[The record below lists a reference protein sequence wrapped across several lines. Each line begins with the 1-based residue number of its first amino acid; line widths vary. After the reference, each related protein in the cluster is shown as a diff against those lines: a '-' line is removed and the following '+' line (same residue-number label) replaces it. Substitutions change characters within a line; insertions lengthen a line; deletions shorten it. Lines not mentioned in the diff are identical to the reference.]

1 MTREEKPS
9 AATKSNQLTFSDEQK
24 SYFRSSLV
32 ADQNVPGT
40 SLTNNNPALQ
50 LFQNYLKLQM
60 TPQMANQR
68 GLVNSHINQSHG
80 SIGCAAPS
88 SGSFSTNGKSE
99 FVYIFVTVKYV

>member
-9 AATKSNQLTFSDEQK
+9 AVNISNQPTFSDEQK

-32 ADQNVPGT
+32 DNQNVPGT
-40 SLTNNNPALQ
+40 FHTNNNPALQ

-60 TPQMANQR
+60 TPQLTNQR
-68 GLVNSHINQSHG
+68 GLANSHINQSHG

-88 SGSFSTNGKSE
+88 SGSFLTNSKLE
-99 FVYIFVTVKYV
+99 FVHIFVTVKYV